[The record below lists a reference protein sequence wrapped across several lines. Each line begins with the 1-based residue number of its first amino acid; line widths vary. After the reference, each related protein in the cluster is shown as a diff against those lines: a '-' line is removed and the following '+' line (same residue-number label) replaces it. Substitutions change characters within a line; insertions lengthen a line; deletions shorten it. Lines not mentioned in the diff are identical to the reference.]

1 MLSTSFDKLG
11 RSISF
16 PIVSPNLDVT
26 FEFCLVVASWVSFIS
41 SERSVLAMDIN
52 SVNKVSFVAVTIDAV
67 VTSTSNVGLEESFES
82 LTVVESVLDTV

>member
-1 MLSTSFDKLG
+1 MSEFDKLG

-16 PIVSPNLDVT
+16 SIKSPNLDVT
-26 FEFCLVVASWVSFIS
+26 FEFCLSIASWVSFIS

-52 SVNKVSFVAVTIDAV
+52 SVNKVSLVEVTIDAV

-82 LTVVESVLDTV
+82 ITVVESVFDTV